1 MTNTV
6 TNQKSQ
12 TSYKAQKIISNVII
26 YAFLISLLLLSI
38 VPFYLVV
45 VNATHSSF
53 DIVTKL
59 NLLPGKNTLENYTT
73 MQSHVNIWRGFLN
86 SLCVAV
92 PFTFFTGYFGALTAF
107 GFAKYHFK
115 GKKTLFAIVLVS
127 MMLPSQLSII
137 GFYQLNLKLNM
148 LNTYTSLIL
157 PGIANAS
164 AVFFLRG
171 IIEQSIP
178 LSMMEAARL
187 EGCGE
192 WKIFNRIVLPC
203 IMPGV
208 ATMCIFNFV
217 SCWNN
222 YMGPLII
229 LTSDKKYTMPVMIAM
244 IKGLYLTDYG
254 AMYLAIAISII
265 PIVIVYIFFSKYIIN
280 GLTVGSEK

>member
-92 PFTFFTGYFGALTAF
+92 PFTFFTGYFGA
-107 GFAKYHFK
+107 
-115 GKKTLFAIVLVS
+115 S
-127 MMLPSQLSII
+127 SI
-137 GFYQLNLKLNM
+137 
-148 LNTYTSLIL
+148 
-157 PGIANAS
+157 
-164 AVFFLRG
+164 FFCL
-171 IIEQSIP
+171 
-178 LSMMEAARL
+178 
-187 EGCGE
+187 
-192 WKIFNRIVLPC
+192 
-203 IMPGV
+203 
-208 ATMCIFNFV
+208 
-217 SCWNN
+217 
-222 YMGPLII
+222 
-229 LTSDKKYTMPVMIAM
+229 
-244 IKGLYLTDYG
+244 LYLYAVHLKPNCCVACFNCVRFTPSLP
-254 AMYLAIAISII
+254 MCTTCPTSTISTSN
-265 PIVIVYIFFSKYIIN
+265 P
-280 GLTVGSEK
+280 